1 MLRYRPRYRLV
12 TASLPP
18 RYRPRYRARYR
29 LVTASL
35 PLRYRFVTALVTA
48 LVTAPEK
55 KFRRKLLPQI
65 KVRGNEGPSSR
76 SGDEIF

>member
-48 LVTAPEK
+48 PEK
-55 KFRRKLLPQI
+55 KNSRKI
-65 KVRGNEGPSSR
+65 FFFHENFYR
-76 SGDEIF
+76 SGE

>member
-35 PLRYRFVTALVTA
+35 PLRYRPRYRARYRAGKKIPTKTFTA
-48 LVTAPEK
+48 
-55 KFRRKLLPQI
+55 
-65 KVRGNEGPSSR
+65 N
-76 SGDEIF
+76 